1 MRYRYYVSRS
11 LRSADRKHASGI
23 RIPAK
28 PLEELVMIQLARLFN
43 DPIDLI
49 ARAEL
54 DVPPSGIERLV
65 GSSRDLAA
73 KLRDGDHETLRD
85 MLKRV
90 EIDSQ
95 AISARVDPSS
105 IADALGV
112 SRRPEAARELS
123 ITIDAQLR
131 RTGKVVRLVD
141 GNEVPIGHGE
151 QHTKLVDLL
160 RRAHA
165 WWQEMQSDDLS
176 VTEIAERH
184 HTDSATVS
192 RTIRLNFLS
201 PAIVQQIITGRQ
213 PVDLD
218 ARSLQRFDTLPI
230 AWLDQEQLL
239 LVS

>member
-1 MRYRYYVSRS
+1 
-11 LRSADRKHASGI
+11 
-23 RIPAK
+23 
-28 PLEELVMIQLARLFN
+28 MIQLARLFN

-49 ARAEL
+49 ARAAL
-54 DVPPSGIERLV
+54 DVPPSDIERTV
-65 GSSRDLAA
+65 RSSRDLAA
-73 KLRDGDHETLRD
+73 TLRDGDRETVRD

-90 EIDSQ
+90 DLGSQTIIMRIDP
-95 AISARVDPSS
+95 AR
-105 IADALGV
+105 IAEALGV
-112 SRRPEAARELS
+112 PHRLDAACEMA

-230 AWLDQEQLL
+230 TWLDQEQLL